1 MKPSY
6 APDNTRSSIAVILLL
21 AAGVTIV
28 ALLLGLSEKP
38 QVESIGVAISPEVAA
53 ALLADAPAVDTDQ
66 ATTDD
71 DALDAAFS
79 VPAPEPATDSAS
91 TGTAETTGTGGTG
104 GTETAGAESAGATGA
119 VATDPATGEVLL
131 DEAGQPIPAEET
143 AGGAPAVTAI
153 PIPDPTATP
162 EIVAAVEPTP
172 EPATDDGL
180 DALEAPARITAGTVN
195 GSFFTRVFE
204 DEGSTVARNEVS
216 LTFNE
221 DGTGAFSGT
230 LDMTQPDDTRVTL
243 SMSGPFEWSS
253 LDSPQVVATL
263 AGSYE
268 SDSLVE
274 TDDVSSPDAELTIT
288 SLGSGS
294 GALCA
299 TDSTCFGFRFP
310 AQTGF

>member
-1 MKPSY
+1 M
-6 APDNTRSSIAVILLL
+6 AVILLL

-28 ALLLGLSEKP
+28 ALLLGLSDKP
-38 QVESIGVAISPEVAA
+38 QLDSIGIAVTPEEAS
-53 ALLADAPAVDTDQ
+53 ALLADAPV
-66 ATTDD
+66 ATESDD
-71 DALDAAFS
+71 SDDELDAAFS
-79 VPAPEPATDSAS
+79 VPAPDPAAAATGDTATSDAIAGDAAS
-91 TGTAETTGTGGTG
+91 TAAQPAQVLTD
-104 GTETAGAESAGATGA
+104 ESGEPIPQEELGAT
-119 VATDPATGEVLL
+119 
-131 DEAGQPIPAEET
+131 EA
-143 AGGAPAVTAI
+143 APTAI

-172 EPATDDGL
+172 APATGDDDDLAAL
-180 DALEAPARITAGTVN
+180 DVPARITAGTVN

-204 DEGSTVARNEVS
+204 DEGATVARNEVS

-221 DGTGAFSGT
+221 DGTGSFTGA
-230 LDMTQPDDTRVTL
+230 LDMSMVDETRVTM
-243 SMSGPFEWSS
+243 SMSGPFEWSAS
-253 LDSPQVVATL
+253 DSPQVVADL

-268 SDSLVE
+268 SDSLVD
-274 TDDVSSPDAELTIT
+274 TDDVSTIDAELTIT

>member
-6 APDNTRSSIAVILLL
+6 APDNTRSSMAVILLL

-28 ALLLGLSEKP
+28 ALLLGLSDKP
-38 QVESIGVAISPEVAA
+38 DITSIGIAISPDEAA
-53 ALLADAPAVDTDQ
+53 ELLGDTTATAADADDTN
-66 ATTDD
+66 D
-71 DALDAAFS
+71 DALDAAFT
-79 VPAPEPATDSAS
+79 VPAIAPTI
-91 TGTAETTGTGGTG
+91 TTPSDD
-104 GTETAGAESAGATGA
+104 AGAGS
-119 VATDPATGEVLL
+119 DSGEVLL
-131 DEAGQPIPAEET
+131 DEAGQPIPAEEL
-143 AGGAPAVTAI
+143 AGAAAAPTAI
-153 PIPDPTATP
+153 PIPEPTATP
-162 EIVAAVEPTP
+162 AIVAAVEPTP
-172 EPATDDGL
+172 ELDADGDDDGL
-180 DALEAPARITAGTVN
+180 AALEAPARITAGTVS

-204 DEGSTVARNEVS
+204 DEGATLARNEVT

-230 LDMTQPDDTRVTL
+230 LDMTLPDETRVTL
-243 SMSGPFEWSS
+243 SMAGPFGWSA

-274 TDDVSSPDAELTIT
+274 ADDVSSPDAELTIT

>member
-1 MKPSY
+1 M
-6 APDNTRSSIAVILLL
+6 AVILLL

-28 ALLLGLSEKP
+28 ALLLGLSDKP
-38 QVESIGVAISPEVAA
+38 ALDSIGIAVTPEEAA
-53 ALLADAPAVDTDQ
+53 SLLADVPAVTES
-66 ATTDD
+66 DD
-71 DALDAAFS
+71 NDDELDAAFS
-79 VPAPEPATDSAS
+79 VPAP
-91 TGTAETTGTGGTG
+91 
-104 GTETAGAESAGATGA
+104 
-119 VATDPATGEVLL
+119 DPATNETTTGDNASTATQPAQVLL
-131 DEAGQPIPAEET
+131 DESGEPIPQEELAT
-143 AGGAPAVTAI
+143 QDGTVATEAAPTAI

-172 EPATDDGL
+172 VPATGDDEDLAAL
-180 DALEAPARITAGTVN
+180 DVPARITAGTVN

-204 DEGSTVARNEVS
+204 DEGATVARNEVS

-221 DGTGAFSGT
+221 DGTGSFTGA
-230 LDMTQPDDTRVTL
+230 LDMSTVDETRVTM
-243 SMSGPFEWSS
+243 SMSGPFEWSAS
-253 LDSPQVVATL
+253 DSPQVVAEL

-268 SDSLVE
+268 SDSLVD
-274 TDDVSSPDAELTIT
+274 TDDVSTIDAELTIT

>member
-1 MKPSY
+1 M
-6 APDNTRSSIAVILLL
+6 AVILLL

-28 ALLLGLSEKP
+28 ALLLGLSDKP
-38 QVESIGVAISPEVAA
+38 QLDSIGIAVTPEEAT
-53 ALLADAPAVDTDQ
+53 ALLADAPAVTESDNS
-66 ATTDD
+66 DD
-71 DALDAAFS
+71 ELDAAFS
-79 VPAPEPATDSAS
+79 VPAPDPVDATTDDDASMATEPAPAQVLTDEF
-91 TGTAETTGTGGTG
+91 GEPIPQEELTAQDGAAA
-104 GTETAGAESAGATGA
+104 TETA
-119 VATDPATGEVLL
+119 P
-131 DEAGQPIPAEET
+131 
-143 AGGAPAVTAI
+143 TAI

-172 EPATDDGL
+172 APATDDDEDLAAL
-180 DALEAPARITAGTVN
+180 DVPARITAGTVS

-204 DEGSTVARNEVS
+204 DEGATVARNEVT

-221 DGTGAFSGT
+221 DGTGSFTGS
-230 LDMTQPDDTRVTL
+230 LDMAMVDETRVTM
-243 SMSGPFEWSS
+243 SMSGPFDWSAS
-253 LDSPQVVATL
+253 ASPQVVADL

-268 SDSLVE
+268 SDSLID
-274 TDDVSSPDAELTIT
+274 TDDVSTIDAELTIT

>member
-1 MKPSY
+1 M
-6 APDNTRSSIAVILLL
+6 AVILLL

-28 ALLLGLSEKP
+28 ALLLGLSDKP
-38 QVESIGVAISPEVAA
+38 QLDSIGIAVTPQEAS
-53 ALLADAPAVDTDQ
+53 ALLADAPV
-66 ATTDD
+66 ATESDD
-71 DALDAAFS
+71 SDDELDAAFS
-79 VPAPEPATDSAS
+79 VPAPDPAAAATGDTATSDAIAGDAAS
-91 TGTAETTGTGGTG
+91 TAAQPAQVLTD
-104 GTETAGAESAGATGA
+104 ESGEPIPQEELGAT
-119 VATDPATGEVLL
+119 
-131 DEAGQPIPAEET
+131 EA
-143 AGGAPAVTAI
+143 APTAI

-172 EPATDDGL
+172 APATGDDDDLAAL
-180 DALEAPARITAGTVN
+180 DVPARITAGTVN

-204 DEGSTVARNEVS
+204 DEGATVARNEVS

-221 DGTGAFSGT
+221 DGTGSFTGA
-230 LDMTQPDDTRVTL
+230 LDMSMVDETRVTM
-243 SMSGPFEWSS
+243 SMSGPFEWSAS
-253 LDSPQVVATL
+253 DSPQVVADL

-268 SDSLVE
+268 SDSLVD
-274 TDDVSSPDAELTIT
+274 TDDVSTIDAELTIT

>member
-1 MKPSY
+1 M
-6 APDNTRSSIAVILLL
+6 AVILLL

-28 ALLLGLSEKP
+28 ALLLGLSDKP
-38 QVESIGVAISPEVAA
+38 ALDSIGIAVTPEEAA
-53 ALLADAPAVDTDQ
+53 SLLADVPAVTES
-66 ATTDD
+66 DD
-71 DALDAAFS
+71 NDDELDAAFS
-79 VPAPEPATDSAS
+79 VPAP
-91 TGTAETTGTGGTG
+91 
-104 GTETAGAESAGATGA
+104 
-119 VATDPATGEVLL
+119 DPATNETATGDNASTATQPAQVLL
-131 DEAGQPIPAEET
+131 DESGEPIPQEELAT
-143 AGGAPAVTAI
+143 QDGTVATEAAPTAI

-172 EPATDDGL
+172 VPATGDDEDLSAL
-180 DALEAPARITAGTVN
+180 DVPARITAGTVN

-204 DEGSTVARNEVS
+204 DEGATVARNEVS

-221 DGTGAFSGT
+221 DGTGSFTGA
-230 LDMTQPDDTRVTL
+230 LDMSTVDETRVTM
-243 SMSGPFEWSS
+243 SMSGPFEWSAS
-253 LDSPQVVATL
+253 DSPQVVAEL

-268 SDSLVE
+268 SDSLVD
-274 TDDVSSPDAELTIT
+274 TDDVSTIDAELTIT